1 MRNQLFAAIL
11 AGAALLSSPAM
22 AQYHPQTFAW
32 REEPVERDALI
43 GGLGAIYPLVDRA
56 SSRMGRRDERRF
68 GALADSAG
76 MFGLCEL
83 RTLTVRVSEAD
94 GAPTGSF
101 QSTVY
106 SAVSDTAPGSWDDTY
121 AARLADTCGASEDER
136 RFFTADDAVT
146 AWYAVRLLSVLQ
158 AWAETDPVG
167 FIRNLAC
174 TGEHYCLTDIALM
187 RAATPANLVSVEQR
201 PCEAF
206 DLRSDESY
214 FPVPRPGCMTMVV
227 NTDRTD
233 GAIVLLDIGVTFENA
248 PGEDFAADPI
258 PKSVAISL
266 NPVIVD

>member
-22 AQYHPQTFAW
+22 AQFHPQTFAW

-43 GGLGAIYPLVDRA
+43 GGLGAIYPFVDRA
-56 SSRMGRRDERRF
+56 ASRMGGRDERRF
-68 GALADSAG
+68 GSLTDSAG
-76 MFGLCEL
+76 MRGLCEL
-83 RTLTVRVSEAD
+83 RTLTVWVSEAD
-94 GAPTGSF
+94 RAPTGSF

-106 SAVSDTAPGSWDDTY
+106 SAVSDTAPGPWDDTY
-121 AARLADTCGASEDER
+121 AARLADTCGASEDGR

-146 AWYAVRLLSVLQ
+146 ARYAVRLLSVLQ
-158 AWAETDPVG
+158 AWAETEPVE
-167 FIRNLAC
+167 FISDLAC

-206 DLRSDESY
+206 DLLSDDSYVSVLRS
-214 FPVPRPGCMTMVV
+214 GCMTMVV
-227 NTDRTD
+227 NVDRTD
-233 GAIVLLDIGVTFENA
+233 GAILLLDVGVIFEKA

-258 PKSVAISL
+258 PRSVAVLL